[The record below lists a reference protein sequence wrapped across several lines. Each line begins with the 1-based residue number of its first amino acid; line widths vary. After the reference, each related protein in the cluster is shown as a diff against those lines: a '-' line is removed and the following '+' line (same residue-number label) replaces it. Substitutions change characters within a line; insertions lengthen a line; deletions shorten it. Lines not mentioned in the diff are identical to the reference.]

1 MLHPHAVGAP
11 LARPIHVHREVG
23 VDVVGMQAVSPETVS
38 MKGSIPESARGC
50 CKVVALT
57 EGNDG
62 EFFVTLKRVAP
73 LHYYKCTSCPCSE
86 SRAGG
91 VRGEG
96 PNRSWPSGLSAGTSH
111 S

>member
-57 EGNDG
+57 EGGDG
-62 EFFVTLKRVAP
+62 QFFVTLQRVAAP
-73 LHYYKCTSCPCSE
+73 A
-86 SRAGG
+86 RA
-91 VRGEG
+91 RE
-96 PNRSWPSGLSAGTSH
+96 
-111 S
+111 